1 MLYCFGNNLI
11 ANLIRKEYVL
21 MANITIIEALD
32 RISEA
37 TRNYIDNVIQSQGGV
52 GGSTMEFAKDE
63 EVDDIL
69 KEVLKTPK

>member
-1 MLYCFGNNLI
+1 
-11 ANLIRKEYVL
+11 

-37 TRNYIDNVIQSQGGV
+37 TRKYIDNVIQSQGGV